1 MSRTPVLMVLAVAA
15 VVVLAWGILST
26 VGRPADSPDGTPSPA
41 ATPTVAATPS
51 PTPEPAATPAATPMP
66 TPEPS
71 PTDVAAAS
79 PSPAASLEYQKPEDL
94 EVGQCFDPVVDADD
108 DTLLA
113 AVIVPCTGSHLA
125 EVFGK
130 SDLAGAPTAPFPGRR
145 DLDREAQDLC
155 DAAFETYVGIDF
167 DSSEYEYVYYT
178 PTESSWLGGDREV
191 MCVID
196 DNGKPMTGSAKGTA
210 R

>member
-145 DLDREAQDLC
+145 DLDR
-155 DAAFETYVGIDF
+155 
-167 DSSEYEYVYYT
+167 
-178 PTESSWLGGDREV
+178 
-191 MCVID
+191 
-196 DNGKPMTGSAKGTA
+196 
-210 R
+210 